1 MPLPY
6 HAGKTRIAEPITKL
20 IFNELDAHNESHD
33 KQIKN
38 YAEPFSGMMRV
49 GLEVMK
55 QNKLRSSHSRSKPLK
70 SSKSSKSLT
79 LKNKKKH
86 QKKSTRKTRSASR
99 RHKHTFKKFMV
110 SDINPNVA
118 IFLKALTKPSWLPKP
133 TPITEE
139 KWQKL
144 KQKTTPP
151 SAQRTFYGHTLGFSG
166 MFLRG
171 AQPNPNHNT
180 KKYLQRTRKRLKD
193 LKPYFTSKNFK
204 VENKSVY
211 KHKFKNTVIYCDPP
225 YLGVGATNT
234 STSWSIQEEKQFWDT
249 VNNWLAPENNNI
261 VLVSGMIK
269 PKAATTN
276 KNLKIE
282 TVWKTKFTNTITTQT
297 NNVATYRMEYVFK
310 ATRKQ

>member
-20 IFNELDAHNESHD
+20 IFNELDEHNAHTTHD

-55 QNKLRSSHSRSKPLK
+55 QNKIRN
-70 SSKSSKSLT
+70 SKSHKPSKT

-86 QKKSTRKTRSASR
+86 KKKSTRKTLSAS
-99 RHKHTFKKFMV
+99 HQPKYTFKKFMI
-110 SDINPNVA
+110 SDINPNVT

-133 TPITEE
+133 IPITKE

-144 KQKTTPP
+144 KKKSTPP
-151 SAQRTFYGHTLGFSG
+151 SAQRTFYGHALGFSG

-171 AQPNPNHNT
+171 AQPHPDHNT
-180 KKYLQRTRKRLKD
+180 KKYLQRTHKRLKD
-193 LKPYFTSKNFK
+193 LKPYFTSNNFK

-269 PKAATTN
+269 PKSATTN
-276 KNLKIE
+276 KNLKIK
-282 TVWKTKFTNTITTQT
+282 TVWKTKFSNTITTQT
-297 NNVATYRMEYVFK
+297 NSVSVVRVEYVFK
-310 ATRKQ
+310 ITRK